1 MEHISQGAEGIF
13 GKGTKESQSW
23 YRKMEAMLLEYDDG
37 VFRVIRSVEYYLAS
51 YEYKESSRKLIAS
64 CLTFLQNNAH
74 LMEYK
79 RFRDNGWPI
88 GSGPVE
94 GACKN
99 IVKQRLCR
107 SGMRWSI
114 PGGQTILTLRSIVK
128 SNRWNDFWNACKKSP
143 KLTKPA

>member
-1 MEHISQGAEGIF
+1 MS
-13 GKGTKESQSW
+13 
-23 YRKMEAMLLEYDDG
+23 
-37 VFRVIRSVEYYLAS
+37 AS
-51 YEYKESSRKLIAS
+51 MSPNETEE
-64 CLTFLQNNAH
+64 CLQK
-74 LMEYK
+74 MEYK

-114 PGGQTILTLRSIVK
+114 PGGQAILTLRTIVK
-128 SNRWNDFWNACKKSP
+128 SNRWKEFWNACKKLHGLS
-143 KLTKPA
+143 KPA

>member
-1 MEHISQGAEGIF
+1 
-13 GKGTKESQSW
+13 
-23 YRKMEAMLLEYDDG
+23 MEALLLEYDDG
-37 VFRVIRSVEYYLAS
+37 VHRVIRSLEYYLAG
-51 YEYKESSRKLIAS
+51 YEYKEAPRKLIES
-64 CLTFLQNNAH
+64 CLTFLRNNAH

-99 IVKQRLCR
+99 IVKQRMCR

-128 SNRWNDFWNACKKSP
+128 SNRWPAFWTAYKKLE
-143 KLTKPA
+143 KLPSLPHRA